1 MEKGYQPNAAAA
13 TLAHFRRASHSRPVQ
28 AALAWLNFRPD
39 PAEMF
44 QYREF
49 ALYWKGAAAC
59 AEKHGYHLE
68 EFLGRDY
75 RSIKRLESVLL
86 ARGIEGIVIPPHG
99 VTPEWGDFDWSRFS
113 IVRFGRTAEKPRTHV
128 VTSDQSANAL
138 LALNEIRRRGYE
150 RVGLVVGRPNMI
162 AGASWTG
169 GFLQA
174 QQFIEEKS
182 RLPIFAMNGD
192 LAASQRQLAHWI
204 KKHRPDAI
212 FTDLKDVASMLQNL
226 GMRVPE
232 DMGLAVTS
240 VLDAGAGAGIYQNS
254 EEIGRAAVLTLL
266 SLIKDL
272 QIVGVPS
279 LPIPATVREAI
290 ETAWFE
296 SRALRIVYTKTS
308 GHSSPRLV
316 RIRNLVFDRSET
328 LLNCVDLETGND
340 RQFRLDR
347 VMQAQVMDSNPS

>member
-1 MEKGYQPNAAAA
+1 MIMSIPQARLTQRDLARELGVSYSTVSLALRDSPKIAFAQRQRIQKAAVEKGYQPNAAAA

-266 SLIKDL
+266 SLIKDHDRGTVDGDQ
-272 QIVGVPS
+272 QILREILIMGRWQDGES
-279 LPIPATVREAI
+279 LPWRE
-290 ETAWFE
+290 
-296 SRALRIVYTKTS
+296 KK
-308 GHSSPRLV
+308 
-316 RIRNLVFDRSET
+316 
-328 LLNCVDLETGND
+328 
-340 RQFRLDR
+340 
-347 VMQAQVMDSNPS
+347 